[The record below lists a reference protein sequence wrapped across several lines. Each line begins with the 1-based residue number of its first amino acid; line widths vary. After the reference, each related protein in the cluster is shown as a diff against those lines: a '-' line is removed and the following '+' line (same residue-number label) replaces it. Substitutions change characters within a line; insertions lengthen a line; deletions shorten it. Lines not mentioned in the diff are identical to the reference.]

1 MRGTMKAM
9 VLKEWG
15 KPLILEERPIPQ
27 VGPLESLIKVK
38 ACGVG
43 LTLTHFREGRSGGSV
58 PRIIGHEIGGVV
70 EEIGSLVTTCKPGD
84 RVAVSFYLTCGY
96 CKWCIEGRETLCENL
111 AGHVGKDIDGG
122 YAEYVKIP
130 QQNII
135 QIPEGIGFAEAGITT
150 DAVATNWHVF
160 KERAKTKPNDVVLVS
175 GAGGGVGIHA
185 VQVAKVFGARVI
197 GTDISHEKLAK
208 VKEYGADEVIN
219 VKGKDL
225 AQEVR
230 RITNGKGVDTA
241 VDMVSTK
248 ETIEGCIKSLAR
260 GGRMVVVGVPRTEI
274 ASLNFNPRQLLTDE
288 LILTGCR
295 CATKQEIRESL
306 ELVRR
311 GQVKPLILQ
320 TFRLEEANRV
330 HDLID
335 NMMLTGRNAFLFH

>member
-260 GGRMVVVGVPRTEI
+260 GGRMVVVGLPRTEI